1 MKLGPYIFLQTYK
14 GLGQGDSLSPLLF
27 DVLGDAFAIIMR
39 INGSVKGVF
48 TEELE
53 NGLNMM

>member
-1 MKLGPYIFLQTYK
+1 V
-14 GLGQGDSLSPLLF
+14 SPLLF